1 MSSTAVPPRLP
12 VLLPVVSRPV
22 QRWPGGAVEGYG
34 MVAAE
39 VPVSL
44 VFNGISHAVMM
55 ATPQDL
61 ESFALGFA
69 LSEGILDSAAD
80 CYGLDV
86 EPLRAQ
92 AVSCVAVHLE
102 ISARCFA
109 RLKARR
115 RSLAGPTGCGLC
127 GVESLDALD
136 FLPPPLA
143 PQPWLAQLSVD
154 HVLAAL
160 AEMPQR
166 QVLNADC
173 GALHAAGWMRADGV
187 LTDVLE
193 DVGRHNALD
202 KLLGHLAHAGRLLEP
217 GMVVMTSRASY
228 ELVRKCARLQ
238 IPALATISAP
248 TALAIQMAQET
259 GLALWGLCRGD
270 QAVRY
275 CP

>member
-1 MSSTAVPPRLP
+1 MSGTALS
-12 VLLPVVSRPV
+12 PVVARPV
-22 QRWPGGAVEGYG
+22 QRWPASQTVDD

-44 VFNGISHAVMM
+44 VFNGIAHAVMM

-69 LSEGILDSAAD
+69 LSEGIVDSPAD
-80 CYGLDV
+80 CYGLEV
-86 EPLRAQ
+86 EVVLSP
-92 AVSCVAVHLE
+92 AVPCVAVQLE

-115 RSLAGPTGCGLC
+115 RSLVGATGCGLC

-136 FLPPPLA
+136 LLPPALV
-143 PQPWLAQLSVD
+143 PQPWLADLSVD
-154 HVLAAL
+154 TVLAAL
-160 AEMPQR
+160 AAMPQR

-173 GALHAAGWMRADGV
+173 GALHAAGWLRADGV

-202 KLLGHLAHAGRLLEP
+202 KLLGHLAQAGRLPEP
-217 GMVVMTSRASY
+217 GLVVMTSRASY

-248 TALAIQMAQET
+248 TALAIQVAQAA
-259 GLALWGLCRGD
+259 GLTLWGLCRGD

-275 CP
+275 AP

>member
-1 MSSTAVPPRLP
+1 MNDSALP
-12 VLLPVVSRPV
+12 PVVARPV
-22 QRWPGGAVEGYG
+22 QRWPAEQVTQDL
-34 MVAAE
+34 VAAE

-44 VFNGISHAVMM
+44 VFNGIAHAVMM

-61 ESFALGFA
+61 ECFALGFA
-69 LSEGILDSAAD
+69 LSEGILDSPAD
-80 CYGLDV
+80 CYGLEV
-86 EPLRAQ
+86 EPLLEQ
-92 AVSCVAVHLE
+92 AVACVAVHLD

-136 FLPPPLA
+136 LTPPPIES
-143 PQPWLAQLSVD
+143 QPWLAQFPVAN
-154 HVLAAL
+154 VLAAL
-160 AEMPQR
+160 AAMPQR
-166 QVLNADC
+166 QLLNADC
-173 GALHAAGWMRADGV
+173 GALHAAGWLRADGV

-202 KLLGHLAHAGRLLEP
+202 KLLGHLAQAGRLQEAGL
-217 GMVVMTSRASY
+217 VVMTSRASY

-238 IPALATISAP
+238 VPALATISAP
-248 TALAIQMAQET
+248 TALAIQVAHAA
-259 GLALWGLCRGD
+259 GLTLWGLCRGE

-275 CP
+275 AP